1 MAVKYN
7 VIEKKLPGSNN
18 KGQVKYFAVVKSTSK
33 VGLTEMTSYIE
44 SICTVNG
51 ADIRAVLYGLEEF
64 IIKSLNDG
72 KTVEI
77 GEIGNIKVR
86 VNSEGEDSANLVSLK
101 SIKKARATFLPGKR
115 LKNMLRNL
123 TYKLC

>member
-18 KGQVKYFAVVKSTSK
+18 NGQIKYFAVVKSTSK

-51 ADIRAVLYGLEEF
+51 ADIRAVLYALEEF

>member
-1 MAVKYN
+1 MAVTYN

-86 VNSEGEDSANLVSLK
+86 VNSEGEDSANLVTPK